1 MDDDSFSFTE
11 TTTVD
16 HTRDPL
22 GAAWVPNTARAGVA
36 TETVS
41 TEVFTTGRKRNAASW
56 IARCI
61 DDAAET
67 VVVSTFLFADKALEE
82 ALLRAAT
89 RGVRV
94 YALMAAST
102 RLDREPRDDAEFDLR
117 VRDEHKAML
126 RRVAGHVL
134 VRSAED
140 FHAKLV
146 LVDPTGARP
155 CGWALTA
162 NLTSEALE
170 RNEELVVELT
180 REEVGRAFAWARHA
194 FWARATHEL
203 LDALQL
209 APCVPFAEAAEP
221 AADGAVV
228 VTCGATHTIRD
239 AALDVIHAAERRLVV
254 ASFGWQL
261 DHPVVQA
268 ILARARAGV
277 AVTVLARVRPSV
289 MPALVAL
296 REAGAT
302 VLGFKW
308 LHAKAIWSDR
318 GEALVASANLE
329 RHGLD
334 QGFEV
339 GVRLSGA
346 RAEAVGRAL
355 DAWAAAAAQRLE
367 AAVTVGEVTGEVLTW
382 RGGSLQPV
390 VVEPSREQTLRAE
403 TASCVTLLRA
413 LPPPALEAPA
423 NGRRFHRT
431 VARRTIES
439 PVLSTKA
446 VKLDLPAAPEPP
458 YPVYRE
464 PSGRVVAVVERPSEA
479 PLALALLK
487 AHGVEAVVRRP

>member
-1 MDDDSFSFTE
+1 MNDNSFSYTE

-16 HTRDPL
+16 HTRDLL
-22 GAAWVPNTARAGVA
+22 GTAWIPNPPGTADVA
-36 TETVS
+36 ETVS
-41 TEVFTTGRKRNAASW
+41 SEVFTTGRQRHAASH

-61 DDAAET
+61 DEATET
-67 VVVSTFLFADKALEE
+67 VVVATFLFADKTLEA
-82 ALLRAAT
+82 ALLRAAA

-117 VRDEHKAML
+117 VRDEHKEML

-140 FHAKLV
+140 FHAKFV
-146 LVDPTGARP
+146 LVDPTGPRP
-155 CGWALTA
+155 RGWLLTA

-180 REEVGRAFAWARHA
+180 RDEVGRAFAWARHA

-203 LDALQL
+203 LDAQRL
-209 APCVPFAEAAEP
+209 AACTPLVDAAAP
-221 AADGAVV
+221 ASDRALV
-228 VTCGATHTIRD
+228 VTCGATCDVRE
-239 AALDVIHAAERRLVV
+239 AALAVIRGARQRLVV

-268 ILARARAGV
+268 LLARVREGLSL
-277 AVTVLARVRPSV
+277 TVLARVRPSA
-289 MPALVAL
+289 MPALQAL

-302 VLGFKW
+302 VRGFKW
-308 LHAKAIWSDR
+308 LHAKAIWGDQ

-339 GVRLSGA
+339 GVRLAGA

-355 DAWAAAAAQRLE
+355 DTWATVAAQRLDIG
-367 AAVTVGEVTGEVLTW
+367 VTVGTVVGEVQCW
-382 RGGSLQPV
+382 RDGVLQQV
-390 VVEPSREQTLRAE
+390 RVEADRALTLRPV
-403 TASCVTLLRA
+403 TAPCATLLWKQVR
-413 LPPPALEAPA
+413 P
-423 NGRRFHRT
+423 
-431 VARRTIES
+431 TIES
-439 PVLSTKA
+439 PSNGLRAHRTTLQRTIQAPVLPPKSVPLTPT
-446 VKLDLPAAPEPP
+446 DAPMT
-458 YPVYRE
+458 YPIYRE
-464 PSGRVVAVVERPSEA
+464 PSGRVVAVVERPDEA
-479 PLALALLK
+479 AQALSLLK